1 LLPCAKARE
10 EEENCYFGD
19 F

>member
-1 LLPCAKARE
+1 MEARE
-10 EEENCYFGD
+10 EEKNCYFGD